1 MSDYSLKIENLT
13 KKYDDFLLDKVS
25 FYVPKGNIVG
35 LIGENGAGKSTTINT
50 MLDIIE
56 RDSGDVY
63 ILNSEKYNVNNEI
76 REKIG
81 VVFDGNNFPEDLTP
95 QKLNNV
101 LTRIYKNWEDK
112 TFFEYIEKFNLP
124 KTKKIKNFSKG
135 MKMKLSISVALS
147 HNAELLILDEATSG
161 LDPIV
166 RDDILD
172 ILLEFVQDEK
182 KSILISSHIT
192 SDLEKVADYIVFI
205 HKGKVIFEET
215 KDNLIYDYGIMKC
228 KQKDFSSIDKEDII
242 RFRKMD
248 YGYEILVKNK
258 NELERKYPN
267 MVMDSVSE
275 SGKILIALICG
286 GLLCGVGIG
295 IAIKNNGS
303 TGGMD
308 VIQRCMSKYLKVPYS
323 KTMYLTDWVVVFISG
338 FSFSGG
344 ISYHIE
350 GVVYGVIAVLATSI
364 IIDTIVLNVK
374 SRRTAYIITDHPI
387 EMRDAIYKNIK
398 RGVTFIDCEG
408 GYTSNL
414 HTMVVCTLDKNEA
427 YRLTDYVKAVDP
439 KAFSYITSCKEVI
452 GEYSRGRN

>member
-63 ILNSEKYNVNNEI
+63 ILNSEKNNVNNDI

-101 LTRIYKNWEDK
+101 LTRIYKNWDDK
-112 TFFEYIEKFNLP
+112 TFFQYIERFNLP

-172 ILLEFVQDEK
+172 ILLEFVQDEN

-228 KQKDFSSIDKEDII
+228 KQKDFGSIDKEDII

-258 NELERKYPN
+258 NELERKYPD
-267 MVMDSVSE
+267 MVMD
-275 SGKILIALICG
+275 
-286 GLLCGVGIG
+286 
-295 IAIKNNGS
+295 
-303 TGGMD
+303 
-308 VIQRCMSKYLKVPYS
+308 
-323 KTMYLTDWVVVFISG
+323 
-338 FSFSGG
+338 
-344 ISYHIE
+344 
-350 GVVYGVIAVLATSI
+350 
-364 IIDTIVLNVK
+364 
-374 SRRTAYIITDHPI
+374 
-387 EMRDAIYKNIK
+387 NIK
-398 RGVTFIDCEG
+398 IEDIM
-408 GYTSNL
+408 L
-414 HTMVVCTLDKNEA
+414 M
-427 YRLTDYVKAVDP
+427 YVK
-439 KAFSYITSCKEVI
+439 
-452 GEYSRGRN
+452 GEK

>member
-1 MSDYSLKIENLT
+1 MSDYSLKVENLT

-56 RDSGDVY
+56 RDSGDIY
-63 ILNSEKYNVNNEI
+63 ILDSEKNKVNNEI

-101 LTRIYKNWEDK
+101 LARIYKNWEDK

-172 ILLEFVQDEK
+172 ILLDFVQDEN

-267 MVMDSVSE
+267 MVMD
-275 SGKILIALICG
+275 
-286 GLLCGVGIG
+286 
-295 IAIKNNGS
+295 
-303 TGGMD
+303 
-308 VIQRCMSKYLKVPYS
+308 
-323 KTMYLTDWVVVFISG
+323 
-338 FSFSGG
+338 
-344 ISYHIE
+344 
-350 GVVYGVIAVLATSI
+350 
-364 IIDTIVLNVK
+364 
-374 SRRTAYIITDHPI
+374 
-387 EMRDAIYKNIK
+387 NIK
-398 RGVTFIDCEG
+398 IEDIM
-408 GYTSNL
+408 L
-414 HTMVVCTLDKNEA
+414 M
-427 YRLTDYVKAVDP
+427 YVK
-439 KAFSYITSCKEVI
+439 
-452 GEYSRGRN
+452 GEK

>member
-1 MSDYSLKIENLT
+1 MSDYSLKVENLS

-63 ILNSEKYNVNNEI
+63 ILNSEKNKISNSI

-101 LTRIYKNWEDK
+101 LKAIYTNWEEK
-112 TFFEYIEKFNLP
+112 KFSEFIEKFNLP
-124 KTKKIKNFSKG
+124 KNKKIKNFSRG

-147 HNAELLILDEATSG
+147 HKAELLILDEATSG

-172 ILLEFVQDEK
+172 ILLDFVQDEK
-182 KSILISSHIT
+182 NSILISSHIT

-215 KDNLIYDYGIMKC
+215 KDNLIYNYGIMKC
-228 KQKDFSSIDKEDII
+228 KTKEFDSVEKEDII

-248 YGYEILVKNK
+248 YGYEILIKNK
-258 NELERKYPN
+258 NEMERKHPN
-267 MVMDSVSE
+267 FVMD
-275 SGKILIALICG
+275 
-286 GLLCGVGIG
+286 
-295 IAIKNNGS
+295 
-303 TGGMD
+303 
-308 VIQRCMSKYLKVPYS
+308 
-323 KTMYLTDWVVVFISG
+323 
-338 FSFSGG
+338 
-344 ISYHIE
+344 
-350 GVVYGVIAVLATSI
+350 
-364 IIDTIVLNVK
+364 
-374 SRRTAYIITDHPI
+374 
-387 EMRDAIYKNIK
+387 NIK
-398 RGVTFIDCEG
+398 IEDIM
-408 GYTSNL
+408 L
-414 HTMVVCTLDKNEA
+414 M
-427 YRLTDYVKAVDP
+427 YVK
-439 KAFSYITSCKEVI
+439 
-452 GEYSRGRN
+452 GEM

>member
-1 MSDYSLKIENLT
+1 
-13 KKYDDFLLDKVS
+13 
-25 FYVPKGNIVG
+25 
-35 LIGENGAGKSTTINT
+35 

-56 RDSGDVY
+56 RDSGDIY
-63 ILNSEKYNVNNEI
+63 ILDSEKNKVNNEI
-76 REKIG
+76 REKLG

-101 LTRIYKNWEDK
+101 LTRIYKKWENK
-112 TFFEYIEKFNLP
+112 TFFEYIKKFNLP

-172 ILLEFVQDEK
+172 ILLEFVQDEN

-267 MVMDSVSE
+267 MVMD
-275 SGKILIALICG
+275 
-286 GLLCGVGIG
+286 
-295 IAIKNNGS
+295 
-303 TGGMD
+303 
-308 VIQRCMSKYLKVPYS
+308 
-323 KTMYLTDWVVVFISG
+323 
-338 FSFSGG
+338 
-344 ISYHIE
+344 
-350 GVVYGVIAVLATSI
+350 
-364 IIDTIVLNVK
+364 
-374 SRRTAYIITDHPI
+374 
-387 EMRDAIYKNIK
+387 NIK
-398 RGVTFIDCEG
+398 IEDIM
-408 GYTSNL
+408 L
-414 HTMVVCTLDKNEA
+414 M
-427 YRLTDYVKAVDP
+427 YVK
-439 KAFSYITSCKEVI
+439 
-452 GEYSRGRN
+452 GEK

>member
-1 MSDYSLKIENLT
+1 MSDYSLKVENLS

-63 ILNSEKYNVNNEI
+63 ILNSEKNKISNSI

-101 LTRIYKNWEDK
+101 LKAIYTNWEEK
-112 TFFEYIEKFNLP
+112 KFSEFIEKFNLP
-124 KTKKIKNFSKG
+124 KNKKIKNFSRG

-147 HNAELLILDEATSG
+147 HKAELLILDEATSG

-172 ILLEFVQDEK
+172 ILLDFVQDEK
-182 KSILISSHIT
+182 NSILISSHIT

-215 KDNLIYDYGIMKC
+215 KDNLIYNYGIMKC
-228 KQKDFSSIDKEDII
+228 KTKEFDSVEKEDII

-248 YGYEILVKNK
+248 YGYEILIRNK
-258 NELERKYPN
+258 NEMERKYPN
-267 MVMDSVSE
+267 FVMD
-275 SGKILIALICG
+275 
-286 GLLCGVGIG
+286 
-295 IAIKNNGS
+295 
-303 TGGMD
+303 
-308 VIQRCMSKYLKVPYS
+308 
-323 KTMYLTDWVVVFISG
+323 
-338 FSFSGG
+338 
-344 ISYHIE
+344 
-350 GVVYGVIAVLATSI
+350 
-364 IIDTIVLNVK
+364 
-374 SRRTAYIITDHPI
+374 
-387 EMRDAIYKNIK
+387 NIK
-398 RGVTFIDCEG
+398 IEDIM
-408 GYTSNL
+408 L
-414 HTMVVCTLDKNEA
+414 M
-427 YRLTDYVKAVDP
+427 YVK
-439 KAFSYITSCKEVI
+439 
-452 GEYSRGRN
+452 GEM

>member
-1 MSDYSLKIENLT
+1 MSDYSLKVENLT

-56 RDSGDVY
+56 RDSGDIY
-63 ILNSEKYNVNNEI
+63 ILDSEKNKVNNEI

-101 LTRIYKNWEDK
+101 LTRI
-112 TFFEYIEKFNLP
+112 FFKYIEKFNLT

-172 ILLEFVQDEK
+172 ILLEFVQDEN

-267 MVMDSVSE
+267 IVMD
-275 SGKILIALICG
+275 
-286 GLLCGVGIG
+286 
-295 IAIKNNGS
+295 
-303 TGGMD
+303 
-308 VIQRCMSKYLKVPYS
+308 
-323 KTMYLTDWVVVFISG
+323 
-338 FSFSGG
+338 
-344 ISYHIE
+344 
-350 GVVYGVIAVLATSI
+350 
-364 IIDTIVLNVK
+364 
-374 SRRTAYIITDHPI
+374 
-387 EMRDAIYKNIK
+387 NIK
-398 RGVTFIDCEG
+398 IEDIM
-408 GYTSNL
+408 L
-414 HTMVVCTLDKNEA
+414 M
-427 YRLTDYVKAVDP
+427 YVK
-439 KAFSYITSCKEVI
+439 
-452 GEYSRGRN
+452 GEK

>member
-1 MSDYSLKIENLT
+1 MSDYSLKVENLT

-63 ILNSEKYNVNNEI
+63 ILNSEKNNVNNDI

-101 LTRIYKNWEDK
+101 LARIYKNWEDK

-124 KTKKIKNFSKG
+124 KAKKIKNFSKG

-172 ILLEFVQDEK
+172 ILLEFVQDEN

-228 KQKDFSSIDKEDII
+228 KQKDFGSIDKEDII

-267 MVMDSVSE
+267 MVMD
-275 SGKILIALICG
+275 
-286 GLLCGVGIG
+286 
-295 IAIKNNGS
+295 
-303 TGGMD
+303 
-308 VIQRCMSKYLKVPYS
+308 
-323 KTMYLTDWVVVFISG
+323 
-338 FSFSGG
+338 
-344 ISYHIE
+344 
-350 GVVYGVIAVLATSI
+350 
-364 IIDTIVLNVK
+364 
-374 SRRTAYIITDHPI
+374 
-387 EMRDAIYKNIK
+387 NIK
-398 RGVTFIDCEG
+398 IEDIM
-408 GYTSNL
+408 L
-414 HTMVVCTLDKNEA
+414 M
-427 YRLTDYVKAVDP
+427 YVK
-439 KAFSYITSCKEVI
+439 
-452 GEYSRGRN
+452 GEK

>member
-1 MSDYSLKIENLT
+1 MSDYSLKVENLT

-56 RDSGDVY
+56 RDSGDIY
-63 ILNSEKYNVNNEI
+63 ILDSEKNKVNNEI
-76 REKIG
+76 REKLG

-101 LTRIYKNWEDK
+101 LTRIYKKWENK
-112 TFFEYIEKFNLP
+112 TFFEYIKKFNLP

-172 ILLEFVQDEK
+172 ILLEFVQDEN

-267 MVMDSVSE
+267 MVMD
-275 SGKILIALICG
+275 
-286 GLLCGVGIG
+286 
-295 IAIKNNGS
+295 
-303 TGGMD
+303 
-308 VIQRCMSKYLKVPYS
+308 
-323 KTMYLTDWVVVFISG
+323 
-338 FSFSGG
+338 
-344 ISYHIE
+344 
-350 GVVYGVIAVLATSI
+350 
-364 IIDTIVLNVK
+364 
-374 SRRTAYIITDHPI
+374 
-387 EMRDAIYKNIK
+387 NIK
-398 RGVTFIDCEG
+398 IEDIM
-408 GYTSNL
+408 L
-414 HTMVVCTLDKNEA
+414 M
-427 YRLTDYVKAVDP
+427 YVK
-439 KAFSYITSCKEVI
+439 
-452 GEYSRGRN
+452 GEK

>member
-63 ILNSEKYNVNNEI
+63 ILNSEKNNVNNEI

-112 TFFEYIEKFNLP
+112 TFFEYIKKFNLP

-172 ILLEFVQDEK
+172 ILLEFVQDEN

-267 MVMDSVSE
+267 MVMD
-275 SGKILIALICG
+275 
-286 GLLCGVGIG
+286 
-295 IAIKNNGS
+295 
-303 TGGMD
+303 
-308 VIQRCMSKYLKVPYS
+308 
-323 KTMYLTDWVVVFISG
+323 
-338 FSFSGG
+338 
-344 ISYHIE
+344 
-350 GVVYGVIAVLATSI
+350 
-364 IIDTIVLNVK
+364 
-374 SRRTAYIITDHPI
+374 
-387 EMRDAIYKNIK
+387 NIK
-398 RGVTFIDCEG
+398 IEDIM
-408 GYTSNL
+408 L
-414 HTMVVCTLDKNEA
+414 M
-427 YRLTDYVKAVDP
+427 YVK
-439 KAFSYITSCKEVI
+439 
-452 GEYSRGRN
+452 GEK

>member
-63 ILNSEKYNVNNEI
+63 ILNSEKNNVNNDI

-101 LTRIYKNWEDK
+101 LTRIYKNWDDK
-112 TFFEYIEKFNLP
+112 TFFQYIERFNLP

-172 ILLEFVQDEK
+172 ILLEFVQDEN

-228 KQKDFSSIDKEDII
+228 KQKDFGSIDKEDII

-267 MVMDSVSE
+267 MVMD
-275 SGKILIALICG
+275 
-286 GLLCGVGIG
+286 
-295 IAIKNNGS
+295 
-303 TGGMD
+303 
-308 VIQRCMSKYLKVPYS
+308 
-323 KTMYLTDWVVVFISG
+323 
-338 FSFSGG
+338 
-344 ISYHIE
+344 
-350 GVVYGVIAVLATSI
+350 
-364 IIDTIVLNVK
+364 
-374 SRRTAYIITDHPI
+374 
-387 EMRDAIYKNIK
+387 NIK
-398 RGVTFIDCEG
+398 IEDIM
-408 GYTSNL
+408 L
-414 HTMVVCTLDKNEA
+414 M
-427 YRLTDYVKAVDP
+427 YVK
-439 KAFSYITSCKEVI
+439 
-452 GEYSRGRN
+452 GEK

>member
-1 MSDYSLKIENLT
+1 MSDYSLKVENLT

-56 RDSGDVY
+56 RDSGDIY
-63 ILNSEKYNVNNEI
+63 ILDSEKNKVNNEI

-101 LTRIYKNWEDK
+101 LTRIYKNWNDK
-112 TFFEYIEKFNLP
+112 TFFKYIEKFNLP

-172 ILLEFVQDEK
+172 ILLEFVQDEN

-267 MVMDSVSE
+267 MVMD
-275 SGKILIALICG
+275 
-286 GLLCGVGIG
+286 
-295 IAIKNNGS
+295 
-303 TGGMD
+303 
-308 VIQRCMSKYLKVPYS
+308 
-323 KTMYLTDWVVVFISG
+323 
-338 FSFSGG
+338 
-344 ISYHIE
+344 
-350 GVVYGVIAVLATSI
+350 
-364 IIDTIVLNVK
+364 
-374 SRRTAYIITDHPI
+374 
-387 EMRDAIYKNIK
+387 NIK
-398 RGVTFIDCEG
+398 IEDIM
-408 GYTSNL
+408 L
-414 HTMVVCTLDKNEA
+414 M
-427 YRLTDYVKAVDP
+427 YVK
-439 KAFSYITSCKEVI
+439 
-452 GEYSRGRN
+452 GEK

>member
-1 MSDYSLKIENLT
+1 MEILKVENLT

-56 RDSGDVY
+56 RDSGDIY
-63 ILNSEKYNVNNEI
+63 ILDSEKNKVNNEI

-101 LTRIYKNWEDK
+101 LARIYKNWEDK

-172 ILLEFVQDEK
+172 ILLEFVQDEN

-242 RFRKMD
+242 RFRRMD

-267 MVMDSVSE
+267 MVMD
-275 SGKILIALICG
+275 
-286 GLLCGVGIG
+286 
-295 IAIKNNGS
+295 
-303 TGGMD
+303 
-308 VIQRCMSKYLKVPYS
+308 
-323 KTMYLTDWVVVFISG
+323 
-338 FSFSGG
+338 
-344 ISYHIE
+344 
-350 GVVYGVIAVLATSI
+350 
-364 IIDTIVLNVK
+364 
-374 SRRTAYIITDHPI
+374 
-387 EMRDAIYKNIK
+387 NIK
-398 RGVTFIDCEG
+398 IEDIM
-408 GYTSNL
+408 L
-414 HTMVVCTLDKNEA
+414 M
-427 YRLTDYVKAVDP
+427 YVK
-439 KAFSYITSCKEVI
+439 
-452 GEYSRGRN
+452 GEK

>member
-1 MSDYSLKIENLT
+1 MSDYSLKVENLT

-56 RDSGDVY
+56 RDSGDIY
-63 ILNSEKYNVNNEI
+63 ILDSEKNKVNNEI

-101 LTRIYKNWEDK
+101 LARIYKNWEDK

-172 ILLEFVQDEK
+172 ILLDFVQDEN

-258 NELERKYPN
+258 NELERKYPD
-267 MVMDSVSE
+267 MVMD
-275 SGKILIALICG
+275 
-286 GLLCGVGIG
+286 
-295 IAIKNNGS
+295 
-303 TGGMD
+303 
-308 VIQRCMSKYLKVPYS
+308 
-323 KTMYLTDWVVVFISG
+323 
-338 FSFSGG
+338 
-344 ISYHIE
+344 
-350 GVVYGVIAVLATSI
+350 
-364 IIDTIVLNVK
+364 
-374 SRRTAYIITDHPI
+374 
-387 EMRDAIYKNIK
+387 NIK
-398 RGVTFIDCEG
+398 IEDIM
-408 GYTSNL
+408 L
-414 HTMVVCTLDKNEA
+414 M
-427 YRLTDYVKAVDP
+427 YVK
-439 KAFSYITSCKEVI
+439 
-452 GEYSRGRN
+452 GEK

>member
-1 MSDYSLKIENLT
+1 MSDYSLKVENLT

-56 RDSGDVY
+56 RDSGDIY
-63 ILNSEKYNVNNEI
+63 ILDSEKNKVNNEI

-172 ILLEFVQDEK
+172 ILLEFVQDEN

-228 KQKDFSSIDKEDII
+228 KQKDFGSIDTEAII

-267 MVMDSVSE
+267 MVMD
-275 SGKILIALICG
+275 
-286 GLLCGVGIG
+286 
-295 IAIKNNGS
+295 
-303 TGGMD
+303 
-308 VIQRCMSKYLKVPYS
+308 
-323 KTMYLTDWVVVFISG
+323 
-338 FSFSGG
+338 
-344 ISYHIE
+344 
-350 GVVYGVIAVLATSI
+350 
-364 IIDTIVLNVK
+364 
-374 SRRTAYIITDHPI
+374 
-387 EMRDAIYKNIK
+387 NIK
-398 RGVTFIDCEG
+398 IEDIM
-408 GYTSNL
+408 L
-414 HTMVVCTLDKNEA
+414 M
-427 YRLTDYVKAVDP
+427 YVK
-439 KAFSYITSCKEVI
+439 
-452 GEYSRGRN
+452 GEK

>member
-1 MSDYSLKIENLT
+1 MSDYSLKVENLS

-63 ILNSEKYNVNNEI
+63 ILNSEKNKISNSI

-101 LTRIYKNWEDK
+101 LKAIYTNWEEK
-112 TFFEYIEKFNLP
+112 KFSEFIEKFNLP
-124 KTKKIKNFSKG
+124 KNKKIKNFSRG

-172 ILLEFVQDEK
+172 ILLDFVQDEN

-267 MVMDSVSE
+267 MVMD
-275 SGKILIALICG
+275 
-286 GLLCGVGIG
+286 
-295 IAIKNNGS
+295 
-303 TGGMD
+303 
-308 VIQRCMSKYLKVPYS
+308 
-323 KTMYLTDWVVVFISG
+323 
-338 FSFSGG
+338 
-344 ISYHIE
+344 
-350 GVVYGVIAVLATSI
+350 
-364 IIDTIVLNVK
+364 
-374 SRRTAYIITDHPI
+374 
-387 EMRDAIYKNIK
+387 NIK
-398 RGVTFIDCEG
+398 IEDIM
-408 GYTSNL
+408 L
-414 HTMVVCTLDKNEA
+414 M
-427 YRLTDYVKAVDP
+427 YVK
-439 KAFSYITSCKEVI
+439 
-452 GEYSRGRN
+452 GEK

>member
-1 MSDYSLKIENLT
+1 MSDYSLKVENLT

-63 ILNSEKYNVNNEI
+63 ILNSEKNNVNNDI
-76 REKIG
+76 RKKIG

-182 KSILISSHIT
+182 KSILI
-192 SDLEKVADYIVFI
+192 
-205 HKGKVIFEET
+205 
-215 KDNLIYDYGIMKC
+215 
-228 KQKDFSSIDKEDII
+228 
-242 RFRKMD
+242 
-248 YGYEILVKNK
+248 
-258 NELERKYPN
+258 
-267 MVMDSVSE
+267 
-275 SGKILIALICG
+275 
-286 GLLCGVGIG
+286 
-295 IAIKNNGS
+295 
-303 TGGMD
+303 
-308 VIQRCMSKYLKVPYS
+308 
-323 KTMYLTDWVVVFISG
+323 
-338 FSFSGG
+338 
-344 ISYHIE
+344 
-350 GVVYGVIAVLATSI
+350 
-364 IIDTIVLNVK
+364 
-374 SRRTAYIITDHPI
+374 
-387 EMRDAIYKNIK
+387 
-398 RGVTFIDCEG
+398 
-408 GYTSNL
+408 
-414 HTMVVCTLDKNEA
+414 
-427 YRLTDYVKAVDP
+427 
-439 KAFSYITSCKEVI
+439 
-452 GEYSRGRN
+452 

>member
-1 MSDYSLKIENLT
+1 MSDYSLKVENLT

-56 RDSGDVY
+56 RDSGDIY
-63 ILNSEKYNVNNEI
+63 ILDSEKNKVNNEI

-172 ILLEFVQDEK
+172 ILLEFVQDEN

-228 KQKDFSSIDKEDII
+228 KTKEFDSVEKKDII

-248 YGYEILVKNK
+248 YGYEILIKNK
-258 NELERKYPN
+258 NEMERKYPN
-267 MVMDSVSE
+267 FVMD
-275 SGKILIALICG
+275 
-286 GLLCGVGIG
+286 
-295 IAIKNNGS
+295 
-303 TGGMD
+303 
-308 VIQRCMSKYLKVPYS
+308 
-323 KTMYLTDWVVVFISG
+323 
-338 FSFSGG
+338 
-344 ISYHIE
+344 
-350 GVVYGVIAVLATSI
+350 
-364 IIDTIVLNVK
+364 
-374 SRRTAYIITDHPI
+374 
-387 EMRDAIYKNIK
+387 NIK
-398 RGVTFIDCEG
+398 IEDIM
-408 GYTSNL
+408 L
-414 HTMVVCTLDKNEA
+414 M
-427 YRLTDYVKAVDP
+427 YVK
-439 KAFSYITSCKEVI
+439 
-452 GEYSRGRN
+452 GEM

>member
-1 MSDYSLKIENLT
+1 MSDYSLKVENLT

-56 RDSGDVY
+56 RDSGDIY
-63 ILNSEKYNVNNEI
+63 IIDSEKNKVNNEI
-76 REKIG
+76 REKLG

-101 LTRIYKNWEDK
+101 LTRIYKKWENK
-112 TFFEYIEKFNLP
+112 TFFEYIKKFNLP

-172 ILLEFVQDEK
+172 ILLEFVQDEN

-228 KQKDFSSIDKEDII
+228 KQKDFTSIDKEDII

-267 MVMDSVSE
+267 MVMD
-275 SGKILIALICG
+275 
-286 GLLCGVGIG
+286 
-295 IAIKNNGS
+295 
-303 TGGMD
+303 
-308 VIQRCMSKYLKVPYS
+308 
-323 KTMYLTDWVVVFISG
+323 
-338 FSFSGG
+338 
-344 ISYHIE
+344 
-350 GVVYGVIAVLATSI
+350 
-364 IIDTIVLNVK
+364 
-374 SRRTAYIITDHPI
+374 
-387 EMRDAIYKNIK
+387 NIK
-398 RGVTFIDCEG
+398 IEDIM
-408 GYTSNL
+408 L
-414 HTMVVCTLDKNEA
+414 M
-427 YRLTDYVKAVDP
+427 YVK
-439 KAFSYITSCKEVI
+439 
-452 GEYSRGRN
+452 GEK